1 MGGLFSDCLLLS
13 ELNLG
18 KLSTVNVVSVQDNDW
33 DNMYGIN
40 NMFNNC
46 KSLKS
51 IDVSSFATSKITEFL
66 NVFNNCSSLET
77 IDLSKWDLSSATTL
91 SGMFGGCSK
100 LAEVNL
106 ANHNTSKVKNVDN
119 MFNGFGG
126 TIINMENCSF
136 DSVTSTKSF
145 VNAANLTDVIAPL
158 SVKTSI
164 EYTAPNLTNQS
175 LQSIINGLV
184 NTGSAKTLKIGEVNV
199 KKLTTDQLTELQ
211 AKNWSVS

>member
-1 MGGLFSDCLLLS
+1 M
-13 ELNLG
+13 
-18 KLSTVNVVSVQDNDW
+18 
-33 DNMYGIN
+33 
-40 NMFNNC
+40 
-46 KSLKS
+46 
-51 IDVSSFATSKITEFL
+51 
-66 NVFNNCSSLET
+66 ET

-126 TIINMENCSF
+126 TVINMENCSF

-145 VNAANLTDVIAPL
+145 VNAANLTDMIAPL
-158 SVKTSI
+158 SVKASI

-184 NTGSAKTLKIGEVNV
+184 NTGSAKTLKIGEANI